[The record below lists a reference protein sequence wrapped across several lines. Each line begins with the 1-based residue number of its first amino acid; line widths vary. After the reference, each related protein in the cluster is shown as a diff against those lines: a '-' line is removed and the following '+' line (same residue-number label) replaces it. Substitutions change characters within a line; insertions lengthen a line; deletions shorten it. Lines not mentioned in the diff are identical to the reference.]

1 MKYEF
6 KFQNILNLK
15 EIEKDRAFS
24 VYQNSIIKF
33 EEAAKQ
39 LYELLKKKEKLEE
52 FQSQQLENG
61 FSIHEIRH
69 YQQFIGNIEKTIE
82 HHQMVVSN
90 ARNQMQWLEEKL
102 KESNIEMK
110 KYEIMKEKKY
120 ESFLQLHNERENIE
134 LDEISTVQYFHR
146 SEIR

>member
-52 FQSQQLENG
+52 FQSQQLKNG

-69 YQQFIGNIEKTIE
+69 YQQFI
-82 HHQMVVSN
+82 
-90 ARNQMQWLEEKL
+90 
-102 KESNIEMK
+102 
-110 KYEIMKEKKY
+110 EI
-120 ESFLQLHNERENIE
+120 
-134 LDEISTVQYFHR
+134 
-146 SEIR
+146 

>member
-1 MKYEF
+1 
-6 KFQNILNLK
+6 
-15 EIEKDRAFS
+15 
-24 VYQNSIIKF
+24 
-33 EEAAKQ
+33 
-39 LYELLKKKEKLEE
+39 
-52 FQSQQLENG
+52 
-61 FSIHEIRH
+61 
-69 YQQFIGNIEKTIE
+69 
-82 HHQMVVSN
+82 MVVSN